1 MQENYQTLLEFPCN
15 FPIKVMGKANLEF
28 ESKILTIIRKHSPDL
43 GEGAIKIKRSKAG
56 NYISITATIPAKSKQ
71 QIDDLYLELTAE
83 RTVIMVL

>member
-43 GEGAIKIKRSKAG
+43 GEGAIKIKHSKAG